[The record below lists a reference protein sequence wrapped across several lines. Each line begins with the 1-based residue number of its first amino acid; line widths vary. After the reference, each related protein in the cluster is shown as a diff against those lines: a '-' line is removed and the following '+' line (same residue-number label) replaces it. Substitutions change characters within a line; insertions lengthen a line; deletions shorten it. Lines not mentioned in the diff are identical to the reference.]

1 MVQAAPG
8 SMNGHGARLKGL
20 RAVVE
25 LALLVVLG
33 LLLARTFWLIAA
45 PAQSVNALTPAPASM
60 VTVQAPASRL
70 QANLSLLTSANPF
83 SMVERVGAVED
94 EVLSVP
100 ETSLNLR
107 LQGVRAITSGDGDL
121 QASATIVTPDNR
133 QGVYVVGDK
142 LLDNVVLSR
151 ILSNRVILD
160 KGGTYEALYL
170 EGREDGLRVLGGEEP
185 RQEIGGQRV
194 VEPAIYHVASA
205 ESLLSAV
212 RLIPAGEEALR
223 IVPTVAPDDL
233 AVFGLREGDRL
244 VAVDGRPVAEL
255 DYDEVIGKLTTNNR
269 INVSIQRGTQTSE
282 LTYVFEERV
291 E

>member
-8 SMNGHGARLKGL
+8 SVNGQGARLMGL
-20 RAVVE
+20 RALVE
-25 LALLVVLG
+25 LGLLVVLG

-45 PAQSVNALTPAPASM
+45 PAKSVNGLTPAPASM
-60 VTVQAPASRL
+60 VTAPAPAIRL

-83 SMVERVGAVED
+83 ASLERAAVED
-94 EVLSVP
+94 DTLSVP

-160 KGGTYEALYL
+160 KGGTFEALYL

-185 RQEIGGQRV
+185 RQAIGGQRV
-194 VEPAIYHVASA
+194 VEPAIHHIASA
-205 ESLLSAV
+205 ETLLSAV
-212 RLIPAGEEALR
+212 RLIPAGEAALR

-233 AVFGLREGDRL
+233 AGLGLREGDRL

-255 DYDEVIGKLTTNNR
+255 DYDEVIGKLTTTDR
-269 INVSIQRGTQTSE
+269 INVSIQRGTQTNE

>member
-8 SMNGHGARLKGL
+8 SVNGQGARLKGL
-20 RAVVE
+20 RALVE
-25 LALLVVLG
+25 FALLVVLG

-45 PAQSVNALTPAPASM
+45 PAKSVNALTPAPASM
-60 VTVQAPASRL
+60 VTAPAPVSRL

-83 SMVERVGAVED
+83 ASVERAAVD
-94 EVLSVP
+94 DDTISVP

-160 KGGTYEALYL
+160 KGGTFEALYL

-185 RQEIGGQRV
+185 RQAIGGQRV
-194 VEPAIYHVASA
+194 VEPAIHHIASA
-205 ESLLSAV
+205 ETLLSAV

-223 IVPTVAPDDL
+223 IVPTVAPEDL
-233 AVFGLREGDRL
+233 EGLGLREGDRL

-255 DYDEVIGKLTTNNR
+255 TTTDR
-269 INVSIQRGTQTSE
+269 INVSIQRGTQTNE